1 MIVSCPSCK
10 TRFLFKRSAFS
21 RATKR
26 QGKCIKCGTLFI
38 IGPLPPFTHNP
49 RAEDPKPQ
57 ESAHE
62 QPVSKRAMTE
72 TWSSKS
78 KRRAV
83 GVFATLLALA
93 LLLAGGYFHNSS
105 TVKTNEKPS
114 PSLPGLENTA
124 VLEIKNLE
132 LGWKTNENITQ
143 LSVQGELSN
152 PSSRAVESAGLT
164 ITLLDENDMPVL
176 LWDYRIPPQV
186 IGPGQH
192 IKFETSTDNPPL
204 DAISATVRLK

>member
-1 MIVSCPSCK
+1 
-10 TRFLFKRSAFS
+10 
-21 RATKR
+21 
-26 QGKCIKCGTLFI
+26 
-38 IGPLPPFTHNP
+38 
-49 RAEDPKPQ
+49 
-57 ESAHE
+57 
-62 QPVSKRAMTE
+62 MTE
-72 TWSSKS
+72 TWSSKPT
-78 KRRAV
+78 RRTV
-83 GVFATLLALA
+83 GVFAALLALA
-93 LLLAGGYFHNSS
+93 LLLAGGYFHKSS

-114 PSLPGLENTA
+114 PSLPGLGNTA

-152 PSSRAVESAGLT
+152 PSNRAVESAGLT
-164 ITLLDENDMPVL
+164 ITLLDESDMPIL
-176 LWDYRIPPQV
+176 LWDHKIPPQV

>member
-38 IGPLPPFTHNP
+38 IGPLPPFIHNS
-49 RAEDPKPQ
+49 RAEGPKSQ
-57 ESAHE
+57 ESGHE
-62 QPVSKRAMTE
+62 QPVSKREMTE

-78 KRRAV
+78 AV
-83 GVFATLLALA
+83 GALAALLALA
-93 LLLAGGYFHNSS
+93 LLLAGGYFHKFS
-105 TVKTNEKPS
+105 TVKKSENPS
-114 PSLPGLENTA
+114 QSLPELGNTA

-132 LGWKTNENITQ
+132 LDWKTNENITQ
-143 LSVQGELSN
+143 LSIQGELSN
-152 PSSRAVESAGLT
+152 PSNRAVESAGLT
-164 ITLLDENDMPVL
+164 ITLLDESDMPVL
-176 LWDYRIPPQV
+176 LWDYKIPPQV

-192 IKFETSTDNPPL
+192 IKFETSTDNPPV

>member
-38 IGPLPPFTHNP
+38 IGPLPPFIHNS
-49 RAEDPKPQ
+49 RAEGPKSQ
-57 ESAHE
+57 ESGHE
-62 QPVSKRAMTE
+62 QPVSKREMTE

-78 KRRAV
+78 AV
-83 GVFATLLALA
+83 GALAALLALA
-93 LLLAGGYFHNSS
+93 LLLAGGYFHKSS
-105 TVKTNEKPS
+105 TVKKSENPS
-114 PSLPGLENTA
+114 QSLPELGNTA

-132 LGWKTNENITQ
+132 LDWKTNENITQ
-143 LSVQGELSN
+143 LSIQGELSN
-152 PSSRAVESAGLT
+152 PSNRAVESAGLT
-164 ITLLDENDMPVL
+164 ITLLDESDMPVL
-176 LWDYRIPPQV
+176 LWDYKIPPQV

-192 IKFETSTDNPPL
+192 IKFETSTDNPPV